1 MSLKKILPL
10 IVVAVAAFLLG
21 WSFFQRPAPAWWSD
35 EVEESQVKTVSV
47 MFDFGDGGVKSFAD
61 VSFLEG
67 EHLFDVTK
75 RLAEQNN
82 LTFRYQP
89 PGQYGILIDQ
99 IGDKVGGTDGKY
111 WLWWENNRMG
121 QVASDSYVLK
131 SGDVLE
137 WKFLNLK
144 ME

>member
-1 MSLKKILPL
+1 MSLKKVLPL
-10 IVVAVAAFLLG
+10 IVVAVASFLLT
-21 WSFFQRPAPAWWSD
+21 WSFLERPAPAWWSNAA
-35 EVEESQVKTVSV
+35 EESQTRTVSV
-47 MFDFGDGGVKSFAD
+47 MFDFGDGGVKSFPD
-61 VSFLEG
+61 VSFSEG

-82 LTFRYQP
+82 LNFRYQP
-89 PGQYGILIDQ
+89 PGQFGILIDQ
-99 IGDKVGGTDGKY
+99 IGDKVGGTDDKY

-121 QVASDSYVLK
+121 QVASDVYVLK